1 MMTLVVD
8 GMLPFIIISI
18 LNTLIIRAIRQR
30 HRELETFNEENM
42 PGSLS
47 STETGNLSFCTR
59 RNLSLAESNDFS
71 L

>member
-30 HRELETFNEENM
+30 HRELESFNEDNV
-42 PGSLS
+42 PGSSS
-47 STETGNLSFCTR
+47 STETSNLSFFNC
-59 RNLSLAESNDFS
+59 LSSESVVFT